1 MEIKNRK
8 RGGMQGRT
16 SSFNEKKARY
26 NFDLSILNLMCS
38 YILSQNAN
46 IRRGN
51 LINMRNLFDSIDLSI
66 YDKDPEKMKRINF
79 IRRGLEARLIQD
91 LKNPTLILTYINGG
105 IVNTNLDNN
114 EFDEISNNELE
125 FIDQTISGA
134 LKNTFIDSDMDKF
147 FDLYTRYKAE
157 EYRYRDA
164 ITAEIEMFVAELHNK
179 FRRAKT
185 EEISN
190 TSFSLKEGEFE
201 NSLSDIHDSLTAP
214 GRYLYCTMQG
224 VNTLVGGG
232 FECTRAYLFLG
243 MAGIGKSMLLL
254 NLALQM
260 KKANKGYIP
269 KDPTKIPTILF
280 LTQENSVE
288 ETVDRICNIITGKNI
303 KEFGK
308 EELINIL
315 RTEGELM
322 LEGDNNININII
334 YKPDRSIDTGDLY
347 TIIED
352 LEDDGYE
359 VIALF
364 QDHIKRIRSIDRHVS
379 GDVRLELGFVMN
391 ELKILAQ
398 LKKIPVITVSHL
410 NRDASKTIDSMVQ
423 GNKTDLTR
431 LLGRSNIGESM
442 LMYDNADCV
451 VIANREIDIDEVDHL
466 VLKNVKLR
474 NGSTKLDY
482 ICQPFERGSG
492 TKLVEDLYDV
502 MPRFKITLV
511 PETQQAPT
519 NTMEI
524 KGIVMKQ
531 SSYTNLNNINKV
543 DEVNI
548 FNSLQGAK
556 YSSDILAQPVQQP
569 IQPKKFI
576 VWENKQGIAV

>member
-16 SSFNEKKARY
+16 STFSSTKAKY
-26 NFDLSILNLMCS
+26 NFALSILDLMCS
-38 YILSQNAN
+38 YVLSQNAN

-51 LINMRNLFDSIDLSI
+51 LINMRNLFDSIDLSV

-79 IRRGLEARLIQD
+79 IKRGLEARLVQD

-105 IVNTNLDNN
+105 IVNTDLDNN
-114 EFDEISNNELE
+114 KFDEISNDELE
-125 FIDQTISGA
+125 FIDQTVSGA
-134 LKNTFIDSDMDKF
+134 LKNTFIDSDMDRF

-157 EYRYRDA
+157 DYRYRDA

-185 EEISN
+185 EDISN
-190 TSFSLKEGEFE
+190 TSFSLREGEFE
-201 NSLSDIHDSLTAP
+201 NGLSDIHDSLTAP

-260 KKANKGYIP
+260 KKANKGYIT

-303 KEFGK
+303 KEFSK
-308 EELINIL
+308 EEVINIL

-502 MPRFKITLV
+502 TPRFKITLV
-511 PETQQAPT
+511 PETQQVP

-556 YSSDILAQPVQQP
+556 YSSDILSQPVQQP
-569 IQPKKFI
+569 IQSKKFI